1 LGPVNGVL
9 FISLVP
15 VVALDL
21 SSLVGKSIS
30 LGEVVGSLLAIFSL
44 VSNNLLEYSETRS
57 VLIRM
62 MKIRSKEEGRDQIGN
77 E

>member
-1 LGPVNGVL
+1 MGPVNGVL